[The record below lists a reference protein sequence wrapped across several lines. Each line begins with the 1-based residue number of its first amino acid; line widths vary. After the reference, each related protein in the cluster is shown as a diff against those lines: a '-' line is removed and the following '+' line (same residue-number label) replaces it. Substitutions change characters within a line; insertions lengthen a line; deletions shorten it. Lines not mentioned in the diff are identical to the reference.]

1 MRASARSRDIV
12 AYSYDDFPVAPREA
26 DLRGDNSTP
35 LAAVSTAIDLLPL
48 AADDV
53 ADYGPVAGVDEL
65 RATIADIFQVPS
77 SQVIITA
84 GASEALNLAFTCTAD
99 VGQTVSLPRPA
110 FPGFEQLAGLA
121 GLRVSHY
128 SVPGDGE
135 PPPPP
140 GDSAAV
146 LICTPHNPTGRLTPY
161 HEPFDGH
168 RHWRI
173 WDISHTSLFGSDADG
188 FRGCLTS
195 SDILICSLSKLLRL
209 PGARLGCMIVPAT
222 ELREAALAAKTHMS
236 MSASRL
242 SQVLA
247 LTVLRDPATALELK
261 ERQEHLTRLREHLQC
276 AVQASAQLAA
286 VPAAGGTHL
295 LVHARTAADPWQLLK
310 DAGVVGLPGT
320 VFNTQAPSVRLC
332 SAQPSAVIDAAADRI
347 RAL

>member
-1 MRASARSRDIV
+1 M
-12 AYSYDDFPVAPREA
+12 
-26 DLRGDNSTP
+26 G
-35 LAAVSTAIDLLPL
+35 
-48 AADDV
+48 
-53 ADYGPVAGVDEL
+53 
-65 RATIADIFQVPS
+65 S
-77 SQVIITA
+77 S
-84 GASEALNLAFTCTAD
+84 AD
-99 VGQTVSLPRPA
+99 VTFRSCSVSVSLPRPA

-140 GDSAAV
+140 GDSAAA

-161 HEPFDGH
+161 HEPVRWSPALENLGH
-168 RHWRI
+168 LPYLAVRFGRRRVPRLPYLERHPHLQ
-173 WDISHTSLFGSDADG
+173 SVQ
-188 FRGCLTS
+188 
-195 SDILICSLSKLLRL
+195 LLRL

-236 MSASRL
+236 MSASRI

-276 AVQASAQLAA
+276 AVQASTQLAA

-295 LVHARTAADPWQLLK
+295 LVHARTAADPW
-310 DAGVVGLPGT
+310 
-320 VFNTQAPSVRLC
+320 
-332 SAQPSAVIDAAADRI
+332 
-347 RAL
+347 